1 MTGHSCGDVI
11 AGTRGHVLVLTT
23 SRDDGDRPDT
33 RPRRRH
39 VGSRAR
45 SQLADVAT
53 DIKAWVVPITQ
64 PPVAAATWRSAAAPP
79 DSAQARNG
87 RELTTAAND
96 REQRWGL
103 LSGGRERAPRFRPF
117 RQRALAGGEQ
127 APAAPLPEMG
137 YPFSLRCG
145 ACAPPDQTLRG
156 LATTVHG
163 WPGIC
168 AATRLWDDHVSRLHP
183 RGSGR
188 SAAETAPPDSNG

>member
-1 MTGHSCGDVI
+1 ML
-11 AGTRGHVLVLTT
+11 AFTT
-23 SRDDGDRPDT
+23 SRDDGDRPDM

-39 VGSRAR
+39 VGLSGA
-45 SQLADVAT
+45 LATRRRRDRHQTPGCA
-53 DIKAWVVPITQ
+53 DH
-64 PPVAAATWRSAAAPP
+64 
-79 DSAQARNG
+79 
-87 RELTTAAND
+87 TT
-96 REQRWGL
+96 
-103 LSGGRERAPRFRPF
+103 SGGRGSLAVGCRSTRHRTSSVRLKLTSAADETEQRGGSSPGESETPRFRPF